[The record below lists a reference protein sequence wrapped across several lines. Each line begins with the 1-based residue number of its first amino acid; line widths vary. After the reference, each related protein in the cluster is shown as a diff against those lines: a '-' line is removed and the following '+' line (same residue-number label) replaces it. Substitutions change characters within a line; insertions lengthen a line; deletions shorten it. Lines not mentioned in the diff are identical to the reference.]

1 MAFDEVLAQVIEL
14 LRREGRLSYRAFK
27 RRFSL
32 DDEYFE
38 DIKSEIIEAPRC
50 RHKSALCRAGGH
62 PRSRCGQGSHRR
74 SPAHELL
81 RDEPAQLPEQSKSA
95 RIW

>member
-1 MAFDEVLAQVIEL
+1 MAFDEVLGQVIEL
-14 LRREGRLSYRAFK
+14 LRREGRLSYRALK
-27 RRFSL
+27 RRFSIDL
-32 DDEYFE
+32 E